1 MPFKAAL
8 PALKNAYYRL
18 FSSAGT
24 LPTFKDVV
32 PTGTTG
38 TYVLISGETSGQSE
52 YNNSAFLQTAV
63 IRVEIILK
71 AFTIPNPSV
80 AELALTF
87 LDNQLLPTP
96 NTTNLSVSGFQI
108 TSVRVQSIDQLVEDD
123 GSNPTFRYIIRYEH
137 LLNQI

>member
-18 FSSAGT
+18 LSSAGT

-38 TYVLISGETSGQSE
+38 SYVLISGETSGQSE

-108 TSVRVQSIDQLVEDD
+108 TSIRVQSMDQLVEDD
-123 GSNPTFRYIIRYEH
+123 GSDVTFRYIIRYEH

>member
-1 MPFKAAL
+1 MAFKAAL
-8 PALKNAYYRL
+8 PALKNAWYE
-18 FSSAGT
+18 FASSNLQ

-38 TYVLISGETSGQSE
+38 SYILISGETASLSE

-63 IRVEIILK
+63 IRVEIIIK
-71 AFTIPNPSV
+71 AQVIPNPFVS
-80 AELALTF
+80 EFNMQLLH
-87 LDNQLLPTP
+87 NQLFPTP
-96 NTTNLSVSGFQI
+96 NTTNLTVTDFQI
-108 TSVRVQSIDQLVEDD
+108 TSIRVQSMDQLVEDD